1 MNAKRILLT
10 CAAVAVAVA
19 AAIAPAQAATVKVG
33 VVLTYSGGGAELGTQ
48 IDRGLEL
55 FIKENPDA
63 FGGHTVELIKR
74 DSKRPG
80 GDIAKN
86 AVQELVTREGVD
98 ILTGFVFSPNAIA
111 SAPLVTQAKV
121 PMIVMNAG
129 TAWNPESLPVH
140 RSGVLHDVA
149 RVATRWGATLT
160 TSSAARRRPPATPTT
175 RRGRTASTPSGPAS
189 RRRAARSSRRFRWAA
204 RERCRTSPRSS
215 SG

>member
-1 MNAKRILLT
+1 MKLRNIMIG
-10 CAAVAVAVA
+10 CAAAPVLA
-19 AAIAPAQAATVKVG
+19 AAAALAPAQAATVKIG

-98 ILTGFVFSPNAIA
+98 LLTGFVFSPNAIA
-111 SAPLVTQAKV
+111 SAPLVTQSKV
-121 PMIVMNAG
+121 PMVVMNAG
-129 TAWNPESLPVH
+129 TAWIPNLSPYI
-140 RSGVLHDVA
+140 A
-149 RVATRWGATLT
+149 RVSFTMWHAGYPMG
-160 TSSAARRRPPATPTT
+160 S
-175 RRGRTASTPSGPAS
+175 
-189 RRRAARSSRRFRWAA
+189 
-204 RERCRTSPRSS
+204 
-215 SG
+215 